1 MGQGKKKEQK
11 LLYHFRSQ
19 RWIVQA
25 VVMGRAGAAPGATGA
40 VGHLGAASPP
50 SSTSLQPHPRPL
62 HAPQLPGASSELLQ
76 FPLWAPQGFHCQ
88 GDLMQIRLAGPA
100 LITALLSMGGS
111 RECTSS
117 SSGAWENHGQVPQG
131 QKPPPGS
138 VPTGK
143 ESLCSSHQVR
153 SSLPARDAGSG
164 SAQDE
169 LHTHPKIAPWWCTAS
184 LPDCGAHQH
193 LGGWKRRPRQ

>member
-1 MGQGKKKEQK
+1 MQG
-11 LLYHFRSQ
+11 
-19 RWIVQA
+19 

-40 VGHLGAASPP
+40 LGHLGAASPP
-50 SSTSLQPHPRPL
+50 RSTSLQSHPQPSR
-62 HAPQLPGASSELLQ
+62 APQLPSASSELLQ

-100 LITALLSMGGS
+100 LITALLSTGGS

-117 SSGAWENHGQVPQG
+117 SSRAWEIHGQIPQG

-138 VPTGK
+138 VPIGK
-143 ESLCSSHQVR
+143 GSPCPSHQVR

-169 LHTHPKIAPWWCTAS
+169 LHTHPKIAPRGCRAS
-184 LPDCGAHQH
+184 LLTMGPTK
-193 LGGWKRRPRQ
+193 L